1 MRNVVTPRGA
11 ATAQYLVR
19 LFGSS
24 VRTST
29 WLLTVCVL
37 LLVAFEVYCVHS
49 KGLPRGPV
57 VKFLVRSA

>member
-11 ATAQYLVR
+11 AEAQSLVR
-19 LFGSS
+19 FFGPS

-49 KGLPRGPV
+49 KGLPPGPV
-57 VKFLVRSA
+57 VRFVVRSA